1 MCSQYMLDVHQIA
14 EMPKKGQ
21 WLLFEECVRTH
32 GLCTFSLFVCEC
44 FLFQPALGHCF
55 RRPQLVICIAKT
67 LLIKTNTFKAPIFAL
82 GLPYIVLVLSVFGI
96 PRVLPHKQQSTTL
109 PVGCFVENILLSLFS
124 KAHLHM
130 TCPVIYLRLVI

>member
-14 EMPKKGQ
+14 EMPRKGQ

-44 FLFQPALGHCF
+44 FLFQPALGHCV

-82 GLPYIVLVLSVFGI
+82 GLPYIVLVLCCQCLAFLVCFLTNSRALLYPWG
-96 PRVLPHKQQSTTL
+96 VLWKTS
-109 PVGCFVENILLSLFS
+109 CFHSFLKL
-124 KAHLHM
+124 
-130 TCPVIYLRLVI
+130 IYT